1 MWSFWILQP
10 FTLRDSHLA
19 TMIWRIFYVW
29 SYFTNNIISNLR
41 RQRTYFTENERHHRY
56 CLNDLNLGLSW
67 LLDWNSPEEPLYQWW
82 CRSIRDGSSWIDV
95 NVIRN
100 HY

>member
-1 MWSFWILQP
+1 MSGVISLTILLVIYAVSELISRK
-10 FTLRDSHLA
+10 TNGIIDTVL
-19 TMIWRIFYVW
+19 TIF
-29 SYFTNNIISNLR
+29 
-41 RQRTYFTENERHHRY
+41 
-56 CLNDLNLGLSW
+56 GLSW